1 MEEAPRPPPIP
12 MRPTLRH
19 GICALALPLGL
30 LACGSGDR
38 PGTPALVLLDSLS
51 GLDDGLVAS
60 PVYIGQ
66 DLVVGAGM
74 SPERATERHWIIRRD
89 AEGRWAVT
97 DEYDH
102 RSAPV
107 HFGLW
112 APGGMGSGHGPDGA
126 TAFPGRRSEGFGDR
140 AGPGEEPEGG
150 ESGEPAGAVLAL
162 LGEWGLVRP
171 RQALVGGYWSP
182 VVTPEEFGRFTDN
195 DTGRRLFRL
204 DEKGRR
210 RWVLLMPA
218 PAPTA
223 ADPEGDLGSVPAGEP
238 RTVVTGPP
246 VEPGGAPGGAWG
258 LLSDIGPPGTLDGGA
273 VIQAGVLVPAGL
285 ETVPARRVGD
295 GEPLHR
301 ILVDTLSST
310 VEGWRGATP
319 FKVEGVHVVEGPG
332 GSEWAYVR
340 ASRPGAQP
348 CESEVL
354 EGWAR
359 LEDPGTL
366 HQAVRGT
373 TECGGPGWPPSEP
386 LGVIQTGDRSFVVSL
401 DGAGRDA
408 TIGLTELFAS
418 TVGSRRGG
426 PAEVEA
432 PASPAEEIG
441 RPADEWAGWQIV
453 LSYLQPAALEGVP
466 GEIVAALE
474 TEGCLIPTLQWSGQ
488 NAVRGQFAAPG
499 QDDWA
504 VLCSRDGVSEIRI
517 FWGGEARCPQPVAP
531 SADRT
536 WLQGRGDG
544 TAVLSRSI
552 DRSSPRDVR
561 AWLEYYDLDPG
572 ISFTHDV
579 LLDVQEG
586 KPVTGYRYCSG
597 GVWITEG

>member
-1 MEEAPRPPPIP
+1 

-19 GICALALPLGL
+19 GICALVLSLGL
-30 LACGSGDR
+30 PACDGGDR

-112 APGGMGSGHGPDGA
+112 APGGTEAGAGSGS
-126 TAFPGRRSEGFGDR
+126 TSAFPGRRSDGLGS
-140 AGPGEEPEGG
+140 GPGPRENPDVG
-150 ESGEPAGAVLAL
+150 ETGEPAGAVLAL

-171 RQALVGGYWSP
+171 RQALVGGYWTP
-182 VVTPEEFGRFTDN
+182 VATPEDFGRFTDN

-210 RWVLLMPA
+210 RWTLLMPPPA
-218 PAPTA
+218 PAPV
-223 ADPEGDLGSVPAGEP
+223 DPRAEVETGVTGEP

-246 VEPGGAPGGAWG
+246 VEPGGSGEGGWG
-258 LLSDIGPPGTLDGGA
+258 LLSDIGPPGSLEGGA
-273 VIQAGVLVPAGL
+273 VIQAGVLVPVGL
-285 ETVPARRVGD
+285 ETVPARRVGE
-295 GEPLHR
+295 GEPLHQA
-301 ILVDTLSST
+301 LVDTLAST
-310 VEGWRGATP
+310 VEGWRGGTP
-319 FKVEGVHVVEGPG
+319 FKVEGVHLVKGPG

-340 ASRPGAQP
+340 ASRPGAQS
-348 CESEVL
+348 CEAEVL

-386 LGVIQTGDRSFVVSL
+386 LGVIHTGDRSFVVSL

-408 TIGLTELFAS
+408 TVGLTELFAS

-426 PAEVEA
+426 PAEVDA
-432 PASPAEEIG
+432 PASPAS
-441 RPADEWAGWQIV
+441 RTDETGAAPDDWAGWQIL

-466 GEIVAALE
+466 REIVEALE
-474 TEGCLIPTLQWSGQ
+474 AEGCLIPTLQWSGQ

-552 DRSSPRDVR
+552 DRSSPREVR
-561 AWLEYYDLDPG
+561 EWLEYYDLDPG

>member
-1 MEEAPRPPPIP
+1 
-12 MRPTLRH
+12 
-19 GICALALPLGL
+19 
-30 LACGSGDR
+30 
-38 PGTPALVLLDSLS
+38 
-51 GLDDGLVAS
+51 VA
-60 PVYIGQ
+60 
-66 DLVVGAGM
+66 
-74 SPERATERHWIIRRD
+74 
-89 AEGRWAVT
+89 
-97 DEYDH
+97 
-102 RSAPV
+102 
-107 HFGLW
+107 
-112 APGGMGSGHGPDGA
+112 
-126 TAFPGRRSEGFGDR
+126 
-140 AGPGEEPEGG
+140 
-150 ESGEPAGAVLAL
+150 
-162 LGEWGLVRP
+162 
-171 RQALVGGYWSP
+171 
-182 VVTPEEFGRFTDN
+182 TPEDFGRFTEN

-210 RWVLLMPA
+210 RWTLLMPPPA
-218 PAPTA
+218 PAPV
-223 ADPEGDLGSVPAGEP
+223 DPRGEVETGVTGEP

-246 VEPGGAPGGAWG
+246 VEPGGSGEGGWG
-258 LLSDIGPPGTLDGGA
+258 LLSDIGPPGSLEGGA
-273 VIQAGVLVPAGL
+273 VIQAGVLVPVGL
-285 ETVPARRVGD
+285 ETVPARRVGE
-295 GEPLHR
+295 GEPLHQA
-301 ILVDTLSST
+301 LVDTLAST
-310 VEGWRGATP
+310 VEGWRGGTP
-319 FKVEGVHVVEGPG
+319 FKVEGVHLVKGPG

-340 ASRPGAQP
+340 ASRPGAQS
-348 CESEVL
+348 CEAEVL

-386 LGVIQTGDRSFVVSL
+386 LGVIHTGDRSFVVSL

-408 TIGLTELFAS
+408 TVGLTELFAS

-426 PAEVEA
+426 PAEVDA
-432 PASPAEEIG
+432 PASPAS
-441 RPADEWAGWQIV
+441 RTDETGAAPDDWAGWQIL

-466 GEIVAALE
+466 REIVEALE
-474 TEGCLIPTLQWSGQ
+474 AEGCLIPTLQWSGQ

-552 DRSSPRDVR
+552 DRSSPREVR
-561 AWLEYYDLDPG
+561 EWLEYYDLDPG